1 MYNFQDE
8 PPISP
13 IISY

>member
-1 MYNFQDE
+1 VHNCQDE

-13 IISY
+13 IISS